1 MFIYPLRFVKT
12 HKDICKDRSQRK
24 SHGLSVDLIKNFT
37 VQNKIEKNL
46 SSFLV
51 MFRLRLWLRMR
62 FIAGISVKRLVISK
76 ETKHFLETFPFL
88 IWETK
93 EKVSLQE

>member
-24 SHGLSVDLIKNFT
+24 SHGLSVDLIKNFA
-37 VQNKIEKNL
+37 VQNKMEKNL

-51 MFRLRLWLRMR
+51 MFRLRL
-62 FIAGISVKRLVISK
+62 
-76 ETKHFLETFPFL
+76 
-88 IWETK
+88 
-93 EKVSLQE
+93 